1 MENRLKNIGIIGAG
15 AWGTALSC
23 ILNKKENI
31 TIWSYEKKTVHQI
44 NKYRTNKTF
53 LPNIKI
59 PNNISATNNLKDL
72 MSCKFIFI
80 CVPSQFIKKIILK
93 FKNFYK
99 KDMIFVNCSK
109 GIEHSSKLLISDIIK
124 KILPGSEVA
133 ILSGPSFAIEVA
145 KKKPTAVTI
154 GSKDEKNA
162 KKLAK
167 LVNSKTFR
175 CYYSNDIVGVQLGG
189 VIKNILAIAS
199 GIVESQNLG
208 SSARA
213 ALITRG
219 LAEVSRLAYA
229 LGARRETLSG
239 LSGLGDLVLTC
250 TGKLSRNRR
259 VGFELG
265 KGKPLDEIVTGMS
278 MVAEGIR
285 TTDAGLSLGACHGVE
300 LPITSQMSEVL
311 AGRIEPRAAVEA
323 LMLRRQRIESEP
335 D

>member
-154 GSKDEKNA
+154 ACKNQNNA
-162 KKLAK
+162 KKLAI
-167 LVNSKTFR
+167 LLNSKNFR
-175 CYYSNDIVGVQLGG
+175 CYYTNDVIGVQFGG
-189 VIKNILAIAS
+189 IIKNILAIAS
-199 GIVESQNLG
+199 GIVKSQKLG
-208 SSARA
+208 SSAKA
-213 ALITRG
+213 ALMTRG
-219 LAEVSRLAYA
+219 LSEMKRIGLAY
-229 LGARRETLSG
+229 GAKESTFYG
-239 LSGLGDLVLTC
+239 LSGLGDLILTC
-250 TGKLSRNRR
+250 NSELSRNFSTGLL
-259 VGFELG
+259 VG
-265 KGKPLDEIVTGMS
+265 KGKKINEIIKSKKTIS
-278 MVAEGIR
+278 EGIINSK
-285 TTDAGLSLGACHGVE
+285 TIFNLSKKK
-300 LPITSQMSEVL
+300 
-311 AGRIEPRAAVEA
+311 RIEMPVCGSVYKI
-323 LMLRRQRIESEP
+323 LYKKNKIKNTIEKILSRDIKKEN
-335 D
+335 

>member
-154 GSKDEKNA
+154 ACKNQNNA
-162 KKLAK
+162 KKLAI
-167 LVNSKTFR
+167 LLNSKNFR
-175 CYYSNDIVGVQLGG
+175 CYYTNDVIGVQFGG
-189 VIKNILAIAS
+189 IIKNILAIAS
-199 GIVESQNLG
+199 GIVKSQKLG
-208 SSARA
+208 SSAKA
-213 ALITRG
+213 ALMTRG
-219 LAEVSRLAYA
+219 LSEMKRVGLAY
-229 LGARRETLSG
+229 GAKESTFYG
-239 LSGLGDLVLTC
+239 LSGLGDLILTC
-250 TGKLSRNRR
+250 NSELSRNFST
-259 VGFELG
+259 GLLIG
-265 KGKPLDEIVTGMS
+265 KGKKINEIIKSKKTIS
-278 MVAEGIR
+278 EGIINSK
-285 TTDAGLSLGACHGVE
+285 TIFNLSKKK
-300 LPITSQMSEVL
+300 
-311 AGRIEPRAAVEA
+311 RIEMPVCGSVYKI
-323 LMLRRQRIESEP
+323 LYKKNKIKNTIEKILSRDIKKEN
-335 D
+335 

>member
-59 PNNISATNNLKDL
+59 PNNISATNNLQDL

-109 GIEHSSKLLISDIIK
+109 GIEHSSKLLISDTIK

-154 GSKDEKNA
+154 ACKNQNNA
-162 KKLAK
+162 KKLAI
-167 LVNSKTFR
+167 LLNSKNFR
-175 CYYSNDIVGVQLGG
+175 CYYTNDVIGVQFGG
-189 VIKNILAIAS
+189 IIKNILAIAS
-199 GIVESQNLG
+199 GIVKSQKLG
-208 SSARA
+208 SSAKA
-213 ALITRG
+213 ALMTRG
-219 LAEVSRLAYA
+219 LSEMKRIGLAY
-229 LGARRETLSG
+229 GAKESTFYG
-239 LSGLGDLVLTC
+239 LSGLGDLILTC
-250 TGKLSRNRR
+250 NSELSRNFSTGLL
-259 VGFELG
+259 VG
-265 KGKPLDEIVTGMS
+265 KGKKINEIIKSKITIS
-278 MVAEGIR
+278 EGIINSK
-285 TTDAGLSLGACHGVE
+285 TIFNLSKKK
-300 LPITSQMSEVL
+300 
-311 AGRIEPRAAVEA
+311 RIEMPVCGSVYKI
-323 LMLRRQRIESEP
+323 LYKKNKIKNTIEKILSRDIKKEN
-335 D
+335 

>member
-109 GIEHSSKLLISDIIK
+109 GIECSSKLLISDIIK

-154 GSKDEKNA
+154 ACKNQNNA
-162 KKLAK
+162 KKLAI
-167 LVNSKTFR
+167 LLNSKNFR
-175 CYYSNDIVGVQLGG
+175 CYYTNDVIGVQFGG
-189 VIKNILAIAS
+189 IIKNILAIAS
-199 GIVESQNLG
+199 GIVKSQKLG
-208 SSARA
+208 SSAKA
-213 ALITRG
+213 ALMTRG
-219 LAEVSRLAYA
+219 LSEMKRIGLAY
-229 LGARRETLSG
+229 GAKESTFYG
-239 LSGLGDLVLTC
+239 LSGLGDLILTC
-250 TGKLSRNRR
+250 NSELSRNFST
-259 VGFELG
+259 GLLIG
-265 KGKPLDEIVTGMS
+265 KGKKINEIIKSKKTIS
-278 MVAEGIR
+278 EGIINSK
-285 TTDAGLSLGACHGVE
+285 TIFNLSKKK
-300 LPITSQMSEVL
+300 
-311 AGRIEPRAAVEA
+311 RIEMPVCGSVYKI
-323 LMLRRQRIESEP
+323 LYKKNKIKNTIEKILSRDIKKEN
-335 D
+335 

>member
-109 GIEHSSKLLISDIIK
+109 GIEHSSKLLISDTIK

-154 GSKDEKNA
+154 ACKNQNNA
-162 KKLAK
+162 KKLAI
-167 LVNSKTFR
+167 LLNSKNFR
-175 CYYSNDIVGVQLGG
+175 CYYTNDVIGVQFGG
-189 VIKNILAIAS
+189 IIKNILAIAS
-199 GIVESQNLG
+199 GIVKSQKLG
-208 SSARA
+208 SSAKA
-213 ALITRG
+213 ALMTRG
-219 LAEVSRLAYA
+219 LSEMKRIGLAY
-229 LGARRETLSG
+229 GAKESTFYG
-239 LSGLGDLVLTC
+239 LSGLGDLILTC
-250 TGKLSRNRR
+250 NSELSRNFSTGLL
-259 VGFELG
+259 VG
-265 KGKPLDEIVTGMS
+265 KGKKINEIIKSKKTIS
-278 MVAEGIR
+278 EGIINSK
-285 TTDAGLSLGACHGVE
+285 TIFNLSKKKG
-300 LPITSQMSEVL
+300 
-311 AGRIEPRAAVEA
+311 IEMPVCGSVYKI
-323 LMLRRQRIESEP
+323 LYKKNKIKNTIEKILSRDIKKEN
-335 D
+335 

>member
-154 GSKDEKNA
+154 ACKNQNNA
-162 KKLAK
+162 KKLAI
-167 LVNSKTFR
+167 LLNSKNFR
-175 CYYSNDIVGVQLGG
+175 CYYTNDVIGVQFGG
-189 VIKNILAIAS
+189 IIKNILAIAS
-199 GIVESQNLG
+199 GIVKSQKLG
-208 SSARA
+208 SSAKA
-213 ALITRG
+213 VLMTRG
-219 LAEVSRLAYA
+219 LSEMKRIGLAY
-229 LGARRETLSG
+229 GAKESTFYG
-239 LSGLGDLVLTC
+239 LSGLGDLILTC
-250 TGKLSRNRR
+250 NSELSRNFSTGLL
-259 VGFELG
+259 VG
-265 KGKPLDEIVTGMS
+265 KGKKINEIIKSKKTIS
-278 MVAEGIR
+278 EGIINSK
-285 TTDAGLSLGACHGVE
+285 TIFNLSKKK
-300 LPITSQMSEVL
+300 
-311 AGRIEPRAAVEA
+311 RIEMPVCGSVYKI
-323 LMLRRQRIESEP
+323 LYKKNKIKNTIEKILSRDIKKEN
-335 D
+335 

>member
-154 GSKDEKNA
+154 ACKNQNNA
-162 KKLAK
+162 KKLAI
-167 LVNSKTFR
+167 LLNSKNFR
-175 CYYSNDIVGVQLGG
+175 CYYTNDVIGVQFGG
-189 VIKNILAIAS
+189 IIKNILAIAS
-199 GIVESQNLG
+199 GIVKSQKLG
-208 SSARA
+208 SSAKA
-213 ALITRG
+213 ALMTRG
-219 LAEVSRLAYA
+219 LSEMKRIGLAY
-229 LGARRETLSG
+229 GAKESTFYG
-239 LSGLGDLVLTC
+239 LSGLGDLILTC
-250 TGKLSRNRR
+250 NSELSRNFSTGLL
-259 VGFELG
+259 VG
-265 KGKPLDEIVTGMS
+265 KGKKINEIIKSKKTIS
-278 MVAEGIR
+278 EGIINSK
-285 TTDAGLSLGACHGVE
+285 TIFNLSKKKK
-300 LPITSQMSEVL
+300 
-311 AGRIEPRAAVEA
+311 IEMPVCGKFYKIFFKKNKIKNT
-323 LMLRRQRIESEP
+323 IEKILSRDIKKEN
-335 D
+335 

>member
-124 KILPGSEVA
+124 KILPGSDVA

-154 GSKDEKNA
+154 ACKNQNNA
-162 KKLAK
+162 KKLAI
-167 LVNSKTFR
+167 LLNSKNFR
-175 CYYSNDIVGVQLGG
+175 CYYTNDVIGVQFGG
-189 VIKNILAIAS
+189 IIKNILAIAS
-199 GIVESQNLG
+199 GIVKSQKLG
-208 SSARA
+208 SSAKT
-213 ALITRG
+213 ALMTRG
-219 LAEVSRLAYA
+219 LSEMKRIGLAY
-229 LGARRETLSG
+229 GAKESTFYG
-239 LSGLGDLVLTC
+239 LSGLGDLILTC
-250 TGKLSRNRR
+250 NSELSRNFSTGLL
-259 VGFELG
+259 VG
-265 KGKPLDEIVTGMS
+265 KGKKINEIIKSKKTIS
-278 MVAEGIR
+278 EGIMNSK
-285 TTDAGLSLGACHGVE
+285 TIFNLSKKKRDRNASMWISLQNIV
-300 LPITSQMSEVL
+300 
-311 AGRIEPRAAVEA
+311 
-323 LMLRRQRIESEP
+323 
-335 D
+335 

>member
-59 PNNISATNNLKDL
+59 PNNISETNNLKDL

-109 GIEHSSKLLISDIIK
+109 GIEYSSKLLISDIIK

-154 GSKDEKNA
+154 ACKNQNNA
-162 KKLAK
+162 KKLAI
-167 LVNSKTFR
+167 LLNSKNFR
-175 CYYSNDIVGVQLGG
+175 CYYTNDVIGVQFGG
-189 VIKNILAIAS
+189 IIKNILAIAS
-199 GIVESQNLG
+199 GIVKSQKLG
-208 SSARA
+208 SSAKA
-213 ALITRG
+213 ALMTRG
-219 LAEVSRLAYA
+219 LSEMKRIGLAY
-229 LGARRETLSG
+229 GAKESTFYG
-239 LSGLGDLVLTC
+239 LSGLGDLILTC
-250 TGKLSRNRR
+250 NSELSRNFSTGLL
-259 VGFELG
+259 VG
-265 KGKPLDEIVTGMS
+265 KGKKINEIIKSKKTIS
-278 MVAEGIR
+278 EGIINSK
-285 TTDAGLSLGACHGVE
+285 TIFNLSKKK
-300 LPITSQMSEVL
+300 
-311 AGRIEPRAAVEA
+311 RIEMPVCGSVYKI
-323 LMLRRQRIESEP
+323 LYKKNKIKNTIEKILSRDIKKEN
-335 D
+335 

>member
-1 MENRLKNIGIIGAG
+1 MENKLKNIGIIGAG

-109 GIEHSSKLLISDIIK
+109 GIEHSSKLLISDTIK

-154 GSKDEKNA
+154 ACKNQNNA
-162 KKLAK
+162 KKLAI
-167 LVNSKTFR
+167 LLNSKNFR
-175 CYYSNDIVGVQLGG
+175 CYYTNDVIGVQFGG
-189 VIKNILAIAS
+189 IIKNILAIAS
-199 GIVESQNLG
+199 GIVKSQKLG
-208 SSARA
+208 SSAKA
-213 ALITRG
+213 ALMTRG
-219 LAEVSRLAYA
+219 LSEMKRIGLAY
-229 LGARRETLSG
+229 GAKESTFYG
-239 LSGLGDLVLTC
+239 LSGLGDLILTC
-250 TGKLSRNRR
+250 NSELSRNFST
-259 VGFELG
+259 GLLIG
-265 KGKPLDEIVTGMS
+265 KGKKINEIIKSKKTIS
-278 MVAEGIR
+278 EGIINSK
-285 TTDAGLSLGACHGVE
+285 TIFNLSKKK
-300 LPITSQMSEVL
+300 
-311 AGRIEPRAAVEA
+311 RIEMPVCGSVYKI
-323 LMLRRQRIESEP
+323 LYKKNKIKNTIEKILSRDIKKEN
-335 D
+335 

>member
-1 MENRLKNIGIIGAG
+1 MENKLKNIGIIGAG

-109 GIEHSSKLLISDIIK
+109 GIEHSSKLLISDTIK

-154 GSKDEKNA
+154 ACKNQNNA
-162 KKLAK
+162 KKLAI
-167 LVNSKTFR
+167 LLNSKNFR
-175 CYYSNDIVGVQLGG
+175 CYYTNDVIGVQFGG
-189 VIKNILAIAS
+189 IIKNILAIAS
-199 GIVESQNLG
+199 GIVKSQKLG
-208 SSARA
+208 SSAKA
-213 ALITRG
+213 ALMTRG
-219 LAEVSRLAYA
+219 LSEMKRIGLAY
-229 LGARRETLSG
+229 GAKESTFYG
-239 LSGLGDLVLTC
+239 LSGLGDLILTC
-250 TGKLSRNRR
+250 NSELSRNFSTGLL
-259 VGFELG
+259 VG
-265 KGKPLDEIVTGMS
+265 KGKKINEIIKSKKTIS
-278 MVAEGIR
+278 EGIINSK
-285 TTDAGLSLGACHGVE
+285 TIFNLSKKKGIDMPVCGSVYKILYKKNK
-300 LPITSQMSEVL
+300 IKNT
-311 AGRIEPRAAVEA
+311 IEKILSRDIKKEN
-323 LMLRRQRIESEP
+323 
-335 D
+335 

>member
-109 GIEHSSKLLISDIIK
+109 GIEHSSKLLISDTIK

-154 GSKDEKNA
+154 ACKNQNNA
-162 KKLAK
+162 KKLAI
-167 LVNSKTFR
+167 LLNSKNFR
-175 CYYSNDIVGVQLGG
+175 CYYTNDVIGVQFGG
-189 VIKNILAIAS
+189 IIKNILAIAS
-199 GIVESQNLG
+199 GIVKSQKLG
-208 SSARA
+208 SSAKA
-213 ALITRG
+213 ALMTRG
-219 LAEVSRLAYA
+219 LSEMKRIGLAY
-229 LGARRETLSG
+229 GAKESTFYG
-239 LSGLGDLVLTC
+239 LSGLGDLILTC
-250 TGKLSRNRR
+250 NSELSRNFSTGLL
-259 VGFELG
+259 VG
-265 KGKPLDEIVTGMS
+265 KGKKINEIIKS
-278 MVAEGIR
+278 KKAISEGVINSK
-285 TTDAGLSLGACHGVE
+285 TIFNLSKKKG
-300 LPITSQMSEVL
+300 
-311 AGRIEPRAAVEA
+311 IEMPVCGSVYKI
-323 LMLRRQRIESEP
+323 LYKKNKIKNTIEKILSRDIKKEN
-335 D
+335 